1 MSHNFY
7 FGFRNRVIA
16 LVISII
22 VLFCLGTFLMFY
34 SFKFNDEYKLK
45 YDEKSSID
53 YDVCLLPNDL
63 YKESCLKSGKT
74 YSSVLTNNVLLKYS
88 YDATFTNKIDREFY
102 YHVIVYN
109 KIYDLNDKS
118 KILYENDDVLIDKT
132 LIEKKDNRISFNIE
146 KEIDY
151 KKYNDIVNNYKK
163 KYFSDVE
170 ARLDV
175 IIYLDDVIKERKI
188 GKLHIP
194 LSLKTFNVK
203 TNSVNNK
210 NKELKLE
217 DNQFNSEGGIYIFI
231 GGLFIIISLILD
243 IRLVRLVKTTF
254 TKKSK
259 YEIELAKLLKEYD
272 KYIVNAK
279 DGYNYDESKDI
290 IKVESLKELVDASN
304 IISKPIMYTKVNNV
318 KSEFIVEDTD
328 KVYKYVL
335 KESFYEE

>member
-22 VLFCLGTFLMFY
+22 VVFGLGTFLMFY

-45 YDEKSSID
+45 YDEKSKTD
-53 YDVCLLPNDL
+53 YEICLLPNEI
-63 YKESCLKSGKT
+63 YKDKCLKSSKT
-74 YSSVLTNNVLLKYS
+74 YNSLLTDKVLLKYS
-88 YDATFTNKIDREFY
+88 YESVFSRETNREFY

-109 KIYDLNDKS
+109 KIYDINDKN
-118 KILYENDDVLIDKT
+118 KVLYENDDVLINKT
-132 LIEKKDNRISFNIE
+132 SVSKNGNKISFDINQ
-146 KEIDY
+146 EIDY
-151 KKYNDIVNNYKK
+151 KKYNDIVNKYKK
-163 KYFSDVE
+163 NYFSDVK
-170 ARLDV
+170 AGLDV
-175 IIYLDDVIKERKI
+175 IVYLDNAIEERKI
-188 GKLHIP
+188 GTLYIP
-194 LSLKTFNVK
+194 LSEKTFNVK

-210 NKELKLE
+210 DKELKIE
-217 DNQFNSEGGIYIFI
+217 DNQFDSEGSIYIVI
-231 GGLFIIISLILD
+231 GGLCIVLSLILD

-279 DGYNYDESKDI
+279 DGYSYDDSKDI
-290 IKVESLKELVDASN
+290 VKVESLKELVDASN
-304 IISKPIMYTKVNNV
+304 IISKPIMYSKVNNV
-318 KSEFIVEDTD
+318 KSEFILEDTD

-335 KESFYEE
+335 KESTYEE